1 MRFEKGHV
9 PATKGKGKK
18 IDANKFME
26 NFDLYLSGQINQSVF
41 SKNVGLSVPTLRKH
55 LRSLFENGYVDG
67 VFFTDGEQVS
77 LSFGGQREVRYP
89 VL

>member
-1 MRFEKGHV
+1 M
-9 PATKGKGKK
+9 GKK

-26 NFDLYLSGQINQSVF
+26 NFDLYLSGQINQKVF
-41 SKNVGLSVPTLRKH
+41 SENVGLSVPTLRKH
-55 LRSLFENGYVDG
+55 LYALFNNGYVDG
-67 VFFTDGEQVS
+67 DVFTDGKQVS